1 MGARPWGTR
10 LSGVQPGAGFEL
22 RRAIKSFGERRL
34 LDIDAHTFSAGVL
47 HLIKGDN
54 GVGKSTLLKIL
65 AGLERA
71 DELEFFFRGVR
82 YTGINYPDALR
93 REIVYVHQHPYLFS
107 TSVGANIRYGLK
119 LRKIPV
125 PVREAAITEAIR
137 WAGLNGIENVTPKRL
152 SGGEKQRVALARAL
166 VLNAPVMLIDE
177 PTANLDGKARDLVRV
192 LLESLR
198 AEGRIVLIAT
208 HDPVLMTLPGAF
220 LWQLRD
226 GMLTRA
232 VA

>member
-1 MGARPWGTR
+1 M
-10 LSGVQPGAGFEL
+10 
-22 RRAIKSFGERRL
+22 
-34 LDIDAHTFSAGVL
+34 L

-107 TSVGANIRYGLK
+107 TSVAANIRYGLK

-152 SGGEKQRVALARAL
+152 SGGEKQRVALARAM

-198 AEGRIVLIAT
+198 TEGRIVLIAT
-208 HDPVLMTLPGAF
+208 HDPVLMTLPGAC